1 MSAGL
6 VHKCTWTLFIYMSLW
21 SVCWWEQFIGLNQMR
36 VWWTKMHHTS
46 TIIRLCASIIIN
58 FSFNLPKASNMKRVM
73 NKLWKNVCSLLFNN
87 GGGGRKMEGEK
98 MKRIGIFVIMRG
110 ILIFGVRNV
119 HFKPWNILLIKK
131 RKKEKIEEDKEERGG
146 VEV

>member
-1 MSAGL
+1 
-6 VHKCTWTLFIYMSLW
+6 
-21 SVCWWEQFIGLNQMR
+21 
-36 VWWTKMHHTS
+36 
-46 TIIRLCASIIIN
+46 
-58 FSFNLPKASNMKRVM
+58 
-73 NKLWKNVCSLLFNN
+73 
-87 GGGGRKMEGEK
+87 MEGEK

-119 HFKPWNILLIKK
+119 NFKPWNILLIKK

>member
-1 MSAGL
+1 MLGTNYERMFVPRFL
-6 VHKCTWTLFIYMSLW
+6 IMGRG
-21 SVCWWEQFIGLNQMR
+21 E
-36 VWWTKMHHTS
+36 
-46 TIIRLCASIIIN
+46 
-58 FSFNLPKASNMKRVM
+58 
-73 NKLWKNVCSLLFNN
+73 
-87 GGGGRKMEGEK
+87 GRKMVGEK

>member
-1 MSAGL
+1 MG
-6 VHKCTWTLFIYMSLW
+6 
-21 SVCWWEQFIGLNQMR
+21 R
-36 VWWTKMHHTS
+36 
-46 TIIRLCASIIIN
+46 
-58 FSFNLPKASNMKRVM
+58 
-73 NKLWKNVCSLLFNN
+73 

>member
-1 MSAGL
+1 
-6 VHKCTWTLFIYMSLW
+6 
-21 SVCWWEQFIGLNQMR
+21 
-36 VWWTKMHHTS
+36 
-46 TIIRLCASIIIN
+46 
-58 FSFNLPKASNMKRVM
+58 
-73 NKLWKNVCSLLFNN
+73 
-87 GGGGRKMEGEK
+87 

-131 RKKEKIEEDKEERGG
+131 KEEKIEEDKEERGG